1 MTQRNLSMKQKQNQ
15 GHERTDWVA
24 KGAGCER
31 ELHWEPGV
39 GRCKLVTQNE

>member
-1 MTQRNLSMKQKQNQ
+1 MKQKQNQ

-39 GRCKLVTQNE
+39 SRCKLVTQNE